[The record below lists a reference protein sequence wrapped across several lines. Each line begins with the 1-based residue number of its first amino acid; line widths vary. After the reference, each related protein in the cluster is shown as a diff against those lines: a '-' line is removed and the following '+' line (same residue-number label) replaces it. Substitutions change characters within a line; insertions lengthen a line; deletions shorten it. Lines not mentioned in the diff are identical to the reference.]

1 MHTICLLMQRDS
13 FYAAEINARSQAAT
27 GRSEM
32 TGGTTSRIS
41 TKTGIRGLS
50 VSQSCLGQS
59 REALGSDRAARSRMM
74 LLCRAG

>member
-50 VSQSCLGQS
+50 VSHS
-59 REALGSDRAARSRMM
+59 RHSISVLPPSIARGIR
-74 LLCRAG
+74 